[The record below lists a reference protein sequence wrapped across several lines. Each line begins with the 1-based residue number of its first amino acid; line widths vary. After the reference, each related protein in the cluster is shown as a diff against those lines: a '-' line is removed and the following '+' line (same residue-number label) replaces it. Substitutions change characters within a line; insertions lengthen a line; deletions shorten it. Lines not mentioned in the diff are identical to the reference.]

1 MANCSIPSSTPA
13 TGRTLTTSS
22 RRSKKRDSPAQVSGI
37 RRSAR
42 MLSFRKRRQAAALQG
57 ALRARKVR
65 RRTLDVGHSTFSSS
79 GRVKGAWWPSRSS
92 KPSSPSNWRD
102 RFDSYPLRQIPRHP
116 ERSEAESKEP
126 VAIRLQNSSG
136 FLDSARNDE
145 TNGKGGERDVA

>member
-13 TGRTLTTSS
+13 IGRILTTSS
-22 RRSKKRDSPAQVSGI
+22 RRSKSSNKNFYFARLAEVIVDRDQTAIGN
-37 RRSAR
+37 
-42 MLSFRKRRQAAALQG
+42 RKS
-57 ALRARKVR
+57 KIW
-65 RRTLDVGHSTFSSS
+65 
-79 GRVKGAWWPSRSS
+79 RVKGAWWPSRSS
-92 KPSSPSNWRD
+92 KPSSLSNWRD

-145 TNGKGGERDVA
+145 TNEKGGERDVA